1 MTGKLSMGMKIAG
14 SSRIRTPAA
23 RKTTARGTGGGEFS
37 VSGGAAA
44 PATEAS
50 TPVTTNSPVTSVD
63 ALLAIQEVPNE
74 REGRK
79 HAVKRGNDM
88 LDVLDDIRMG
98 LLTGSVP
105 RARLQKLV
113 HMVDARRDTF
123 TDPRLAQVLDEIE
136 LRARVELAKLEG
148 ALK

>member
-1 MTGKLSMGMKIAG
+1 MKIAG
-14 SSRIRTPAA
+14 NGRIRTPAA
-23 RKTTARGTGGGEFS
+23 RKAAARGASGQAFS
-37 VSGGAAA
+37 VPGGSSA

-50 TPVTTNSPVTSVD
+50 APVTTTSSVASVD

-79 HAVKRGNDM
+79 RAIKRGGDM

-105 RARLQKLV
+105 RVRLLELVKLV
-113 HMVDARRDTF
+113 ENREETF
-123 TDPRLAQVLDEIE
+123 TDPRLSQILDEIE
-136 LRARVELAKLEG
+136 LRARVELAKLDK
-148 ALK
+148 ALN